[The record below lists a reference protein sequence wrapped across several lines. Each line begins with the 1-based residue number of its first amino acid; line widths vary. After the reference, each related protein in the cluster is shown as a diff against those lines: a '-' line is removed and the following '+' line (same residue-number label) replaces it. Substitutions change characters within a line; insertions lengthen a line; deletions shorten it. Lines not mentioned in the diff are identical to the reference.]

1 MQPVHGTG
9 IIEFGLLTDPAA
21 TVTRSITYTNDGP
34 DSIELDL
41 TTSLQRPDANF
52 GWPHTV
58 YEPPPGLLSVPD
70 TVSVPAGE
78 SRTIDIVL
86 DLALSPEAS
95 VFGDVVATSADGTTQ
110 VRTTLTWTRSAPLH
124 RLEVDFFDRRGDQPQ
139 EGLVF
144 GILTDLDTGQD
155 RFLSYF
161 QGRAWFADAV
171 GVYSDRPLLPEHRY
185 SLITFQGEAAPHP
198 LEEYVGAYT
207 GSAHPDIRLESDTKL
222 SIDAREGKP
231 FSISTDRPSVRTS
244 EPLLELSREA
254 ERVDGTVGRS
264 WMAAPLADP
273 DFGLFVIPGTKPRD
287 GTMLTRILEHREAA
301 PAVLTVGG
309 QRFTVRQPIG
319 AQQFTTFPEQ
329 AQWLLHDAGD
339 GAPEDLVDAD
349 GKLVVITETGEFA
362 DVGDVARAA
371 AGAGAAGVIA
381 TVRGDGPAR
390 RSMGLDHAVP
400 VGVVT
405 REQGDLLRE
414 QIAAGRTTAKVTG
427 AFPSPYTYDLV
438 HELEGAVGGRSV
450 RVDDDDLGVRKA
462 SYHRS
467 PGGD

>member
-144 GILTDLDTGQD
+144 G
-155 RFLSYF
+155 S
-161 QGRAWFADAV
+161 
-171 GVYSDRPLLPEHRY
+171 SP
-185 SLITFQGEAAPHP
+185 
-198 LEEYVGAYT
+198 
-207 GSAHPDIRLESDTKL
+207 
-222 SIDAREGKP
+222 
-231 FSISTDRPSVRTS
+231 ISTPGRTASCRTS
-244 EPLLELSREA
+244 KVAHGSPTPSA
-254 ERVDGTVGRS
+254 S
-264 WMAAPLADP
+264 
-273 DFGLFVIPGTKPRD
+273 
-287 GTMLTRILEHREAA
+287 TR
-301 PAVLTVGG
+301 
-309 QRFTVRQPIG
+309 TVRCCRS
-319 AQQFTTFPEQ
+319 T
-329 AQWLLHDAGD
+329 
-339 GAPEDLVDAD
+339 
-349 GKLVVITETGEFA
+349 
-362 DVGDVARAA
+362 
-371 AGAGAAGVIA
+371 A
-381 TVRGDGPAR
+381 TR
-390 RSMGLDHAVP
+390 
-400 VGVVT
+400 
-405 REQGDLLRE
+405 
-414 QIAAGRTTAKVTG
+414 
-427 AFPSPYTYDLV
+427 
-438 HELEGAVGGRSV
+438 
-450 RVDDDDLGVRKA
+450 
-462 SYHRS
+462 
-467 PGGD
+467 